1 MSQEVRA
8 NRLQGALGSAG
19 QGADGFEILVSTPS
33 AGQGWE
39 SDVDNLGSSHSVT
52 KSATCT
58 GLWFERTGVE
68 VVLGG
73 RKSEAFFFRGVF
85 LPALTALIVFLQ
97 RPTASSSLSSKN
109 SRLVLIS
116 LYYAFMNRALCSI

>member
-1 MSQEVRA
+1 MRA

-39 SDVDNLGSSHSVT
+39 SDVDNLGSSHSVS

-73 RKSEAFFFRGVF
+73 RKSEAFFFPWCFSAGSHRPDR
-85 LPALTALIVFLQ
+85 LPAASDGFVFSLLQ
-97 RPTASSSLSSKN
+97 E
-109 SRLVLIS
+109 
-116 LYYAFMNRALCSI
+116 F